1 MNTNV
6 ITEEFIKEMEKIRTA
21 PEYQYAKKLL
31 KERADFM
38 KKEYPSDKPLQR
50 IVINNFCDWLCRNYS
65 FSSYKCNLLSNYA
78 YKLQT

>member
-50 IVINNFCDWLCRNYS
+50 EVINNFCDWLCKNAS
-65 FSSYKCNLLSNYA
+65 FSEYKCNLLSNYA
-78 YKLQT
+78 RKLQA

>member
-6 ITEEFIKEMEKIRTA
+6 ITEELIKEMEKIRIA

-50 IVINNFCDWLCRNYS
+50 EVINKYCDWLCINYS
-65 FSSYKCNLLSNYA
+65 FSAYKRNLLSNYA
-78 YKLQT
+78 CKLQA

>member
-21 PEYQYAKKLL
+21 SEYQYAKKLL
-31 KERADFM
+31 KERADFI

-50 IVINNFCDWLCRNYS
+50 MVINDYCDWLCRNYS
-65 FSSYKCNLLSNYA
+65 FSEYKCNLLSNYA
-78 YKLQT
+78 CKLQP